1 MGFKSL
7 NRMTFSLFEPSSPE
21 ERLCFLGPVTHSL
34 LDTMREALKNRT
46 QKSALIRAAIFSRYH
61 ALNRY
66 LFELLRRIEEGAR
79 RLASTIT
86 DAGDKPIREMALVH
100 VELEEIEN
108 ALEAFKSEV
117 AAGASVGA
125 MPGRMIKE

>member
-1 MGFKSL
+1 
-7 NRMTFSLFEPSSPE
+7 MTFSLFEPSSPE
-21 ERLCFLGPVTHSL
+21 AKLCFLGPVTHSL
-34 LDTMREALKNRT
+34 LDTMREALKNQT

-66 LFELLRRIEEGAR
+66 LFELLRRIGEGAR

-86 DAGDKPIREMALVH
+86 SSGGTRLRDITLVH
-100 VELEEIEN
+100 VEIEAITN

-117 AAGASVGA
+117 AGGASGGTF
-125 MPGRMIKE
+125 PGRLIKE